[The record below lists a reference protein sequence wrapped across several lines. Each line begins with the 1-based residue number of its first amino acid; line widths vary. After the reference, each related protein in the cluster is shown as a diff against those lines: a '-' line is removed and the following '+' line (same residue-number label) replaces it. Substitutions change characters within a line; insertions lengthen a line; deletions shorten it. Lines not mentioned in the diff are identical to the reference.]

1 MNLRVFYLTRR
12 GLSDG
17 YFQRICRQGN
27 PRTWHSDW
35 HGSTN
40 REYPIPYTCMMTT
53 WVSCYSDNG
62 KPRFK
67 RCNLQAKRLCN
78 TLLYLLIL
86 DVRINI
92 GDYTKWQ
99 YLGQHPWRW
108 VLIGICLFE
117 MVDEILFCMVQFIFY
132 KTYRTIELGRIWE
145 IVGISHPKRVTCHF
159 RSKVHDCTTHCDLYL
174 FNFIE

>member
-1 MNLRVFYLTRR
+1 
-12 GLSDG
+12 
-17 YFQRICRQGN
+17 
-27 PRTWHSDW
+27 
-35 HGSTN
+35 
-40 REYPIPYTCMMTT
+40 MTT

-67 RCNLQAKRLCN
+67 RCNLQAKWLCN

-92 GDYTKWQ
+92 GDYPKWQ

-117 MVDEILFCMVQFIFY
+117 MVDEILFCMVSSSSIRRIERLNLDGFEKLLASVIQKELPVISVPKLTIAQRTAISIFSISLNNS
-132 KTYRTIELGRIWE
+132 RRSFLSNPVNPE
-145 IVGISHPKRVTCHF
+145 ILYINFAKLVQMTE
-159 RSKVHDCTTHCDLYL
+159 TTK
-174 FNFIE
+174 